1 MTATTE
7 PTAEPPTKRRSPLR
21 HRNFRRLVTGTA
33 ASSLGNAIT
42 PVALA
47 FAVLDLGG
55 SATQL
60 GLVEAVF
67 AACQVVTTLAGG
79 VLGDRVS
86 RKLMMEGTAAI
97 SALVTGALAV
107 TVILGIATIPSIAVM
122 GGLAGIVAAL
132 NQPSAMAMTRVVVPD
147 DELGAA
153 VSLRSLLQTTASTI
167 GYALGGVLVAAVGP
181 GWAITVDAL
190 TFAIAAVAYAG
201 MRVPHERPPHKASML
216 GDLAEGF
223 REVMRHS
230 WLWFLILQALLYH
243 LFWSGAHSVLGPI
256 VVGEGIGRA
265 SWGFALAALM
275 AGFFVGGLFC
285 LKFRPRRLLSVG
297 VFFLAMTGLFPISMA
312 LSDTLWPILLG
323 AFLHGFGLQ
332 VFDIFWQIAIQQ
344 EIPEEKLSRV
354 YSFDIVGS
362 FIARPVGL
370 ALVGPVAVAV
380 GFEPWLLIVAAVIS
394 GSALM
399 SISFAGVR
407 RLERAPETEA
417 A

>member
-1 MTATTE
+1 MTATT
-7 PTAEPPTKRRSPLR
+7 ADPPTGRRSPLR

-55 SATQL
+55 TVTQL
-60 GLVEAVF
+60 GIVEAIF
-67 AACQVVTTLAGG
+67 ATCQVVTTLAGG

-97 SALVTGALAV
+97 SAVVAGALAT
-107 TVILGIATIPSIAVM
+107 TVILGVATIPSIAVM

-132 NQPSAMAMTRVVVPD
+132 NQPSAMAMTKVVVPAED
-147 DELGAA
+147 LGAA

-167 GYALGGVLVAAVGP
+167 GYALGGVLVAAVGS
-181 GWAITVDAL
+181 GWAIMVDAL

-285 LKFRPRRLLSVG
+285 LRFRPRRLLSVG
-297 VFFLAMTGLFPISMA
+297 VLFLAMTGLFPIAMA
-312 LSDTLWPILLG
+312 VSDTLWPILLG

-362 FIARPVGL
+362 FVARPLGL

-380 GFEPWLLIVAAVIS
+380 GFDTWLLVVAAVIS
-394 GSALM
+394 GTALM

-407 RLERAPETEA
+407 RLERAPEQV
-417 A
+417 

>member
-1 MTATTE
+1 MTATT
-7 PTAEPPTKRRSPLR
+7 ADPPTGRRSPLR

-33 ASSLGNAIT
+33 SSSLGNAIT

-55 SATQL
+55 TVTQL
-60 GLVEAVF
+60 GIVEAIF
-67 AACQVVTTLAGG
+67 ATCQVVTTLAGG

-97 SALVTGALAV
+97 SAVVAGALAT
-107 TVILGIATIPSIAVM
+107 TVILGVATIPSIAVM

-132 NQPSAMAMTRVVVPD
+132 NQPSAMAMTKVVVPAED
-147 DELGAA
+147 LGAA

-167 GYALGGVLVAAVGP
+167 GYALGGVLVAAVGS
-181 GWAITVDAL
+181 GWAIMVDAL

-285 LKFRPRRLLSVG
+285 LRFRPRRLLSVG
-297 VFFLAMTGLFPISMA
+297 VLFLAMTGLFPIAMA
-312 LSDTLWPILLG
+312 VSDTLWPILLG

-362 FIARPVGL
+362 FVARPLGL

-380 GFEPWLLIVAAVIS
+380 GFDTWLLVVAAVIS
-394 GSALM
+394 GTALM

-407 RLERAPETEA
+407 RLERAPEQV
-417 A
+417 

>member
-1 MTATTE
+1 
-7 PTAEPPTKRRSPLR
+7 
-21 HRNFRRLVTGTA
+21 
-33 ASSLGNAIT
+33 
-42 PVALA
+42 
-47 FAVLDLGG
+47 
-55 SATQL
+55 
-60 GLVEAVF
+60 
-67 AACQVVTTLAGG
+67 TLAGG

-97 SALVTGALAV
+97 SAVVIGALAA
-107 TVILGIATIPSIAVM
+107 TVILGVATIPSIAVM
-122 GGLAGIVAAL
+122 GGLAGIIAAL
-132 NQPSAMAMTRVVVPD
+132 NQPSAMAMTKVVVPAED
-147 DELGAA
+147 LGAA

-167 GYALGGVLVAAVGP
+167 GYALGGVLVAAVGS
-181 GWAITVDAL
+181 GWAIMVDAL

-216 GDLAEGF
+216 GDIAEGF

-285 LKFRPRRLLSVG
+285 LRFRPRRLLSVG

-312 LSDTLWPILLG
+312 VSDTLWPILLG

-362 FIARPVGL
+362 FVARPLGL

-380 GFEPWLLIVAAVIS
+380 GFDTWLFVVAAVIS

-407 RLERAPETEA
+407 RLERAPDQA
-417 A
+417 L

>member
-1 MTATTE
+1 MTTTTE
-7 PTAEPPTKRRSPLR
+7 PPTGRRSPLR

-55 SATQL
+55 TVTQL
-60 GLVEAVF
+60 GIVEAVF
-67 AACQVVTTLAGG
+67 ATCQVVTTLAGG

-86 RKLMMEGTAAI
+86 RKVMMEGTAAI
-97 SALVTGALAV
+97 SAVVAGALAA

-132 NQPSAMAMTRVVVPD
+132 NQPSAMAMTKVVVPAED
-147 DELGAA
+147 LGAA

-190 TFAIAAVAYAG
+190 TFAVAAVAYAG

-275 AGFFVGGLFC
+275 AGFIVGGLFC
-285 LKFRPRRLLSVG
+285 LRFRPRRLLSVG

-312 LSDTLWPILLG
+312 VSDTLWPILVG

-344 EIPEEKLSRV
+344 EIPEDKLSRV

-362 FIARPVGL
+362 FVARPLGL

-380 GFEPWLLIVAAVIS
+380 GFDTWLLVVAAVIS

-407 RLERAPETEA
+407 RLERAPDQA
-417 A
+417 AV

>member
-1 MTATTE
+1 MTTATEPSTE
-7 PTAEPPTKRRSPLR
+7 PPAKRRSPLR

-55 SATQL
+55 TVTQL
-60 GLVEAVF
+60 GIVEAVF
-67 AACQVVTTLAGG
+67 ATCQVVTTLAGG

-97 SALVTGALAV
+97 SALITGALAA

-132 NQPSAMAMTRVVVPD
+132 NQPSAMAMTKVVVPD
-147 DELGAA
+147 EELGKA
-153 VSLRSLLQTTASTI
+153 VSIRSLLQTTASTI

-181 GWAITVDAL
+181 GWAITVDAI

-201 MRVPHERPPHKASML
+201 MRVPHERPAHQASMFS
-216 GDLAEGF
+216 DLAEGF

-285 LKFRPRRLLSVG
+285 LRFRPRRLLSVG
-297 VFFLAMTGLFPISMA
+297 VFFLAMTGLFPVSMA

-380 GFEPWLLIVAAVIS
+380 GFDPWLLIVAAVIS

-399 SISFAGVR
+399 SFSFAGVR
-407 RLERAPETEA
+407 RLERAPEA

>member
-1 MTATTE
+1 MTVTTE
-7 PTAEPPTKRRSPLR
+7 PPTEPPTGRRSPLR

-55 SATQL
+55 SAVQL

-67 AACQVVTTLAGG
+67 AACQVATTLAGG

-86 RKLMMEGTAAI
+86 RKVMMEGTAAI
-97 SALVTGALAV
+97 SAVVAGALAA

-132 NQPSAMAMTRVVVPD
+132 NQPSAMAMTKMVVPAED
-147 DELGAA
+147 LGAA

-167 GYALGGVLVAAVGP
+167 GYALGGVLVAAVGS

-190 TFAIAAVAYAG
+190 TFVVAAVAYAG

-285 LKFRPRRLLSVG
+285 LRFRPRRLLSVG
-297 VFFLAMTGLFPISMA
+297 VLFLAMTGLFPISMA
-312 LSDTLWPILLG
+312 VSDTLWPIVLG

-380 GFEPWLLIVAAVIS
+380 GFDTWLFVVAAVIS
-394 GSALM
+394 GTALM

-407 RLERAPETEA
+407 RLERAPEQV
-417 A
+417 

>member
-7 PTAEPPTKRRSPLR
+7 PATKRRSPLR

-33 ASSLGNAIT
+33 SSSLGNAVT
-42 PVALA
+42 PIALA

-55 SATQL
+55 TVTQL
-60 GLVEAVF
+60 GIVEAIF
-67 AACQVVTTLAGG
+67 ATCQVVTTLVGG

-86 RKLMMEGTAAI
+86 RKVMMEGTAAI
-97 SALVTGALAV
+97 SAVVIGSLAA
-107 TVILGIATIPSIAVM
+107 TVILGVATIPSIAVM
-122 GGLAGIVAAL
+122 GGLAGVVAAL
-132 NQPSAMAMTRVVVPD
+132 NQPSAMAMTKVVVPA

-153 VSLRSLLQTTASTI
+153 VSLRSLLQTTAATV
-167 GYALGGVLVAAVGP
+167 GYALGGVLVAVVGS
-181 GWAITVDAL
+181 GWAIAVDAL
-190 TFAIAAVAYAG
+190 TFVVAAVAYGG
-201 MRVPHERPPHKASML
+201 MRVPHERPAHKASML
-216 GDLAEGF
+216 SDLAEGF

-275 AGFFVGGLFC
+275 AGFIVGGLFC
-285 LKFRPRRLLSVG
+285 LRFRPRRLLSVG
-297 VFFLAMTGLFPISMA
+297 VIFLAMTGLFPVAMA
-312 LSDTLWPILLG
+312 VSDTLWPILLG

-362 FIARPVGL
+362 FVARPLGL
-370 ALVGPVAVAV
+370 ALVGPVAVVV
-380 GFEPWLLIVAAVIS
+380 GFDTWLLVVAAVIS
-394 GSALM
+394 GSALLSM
-399 SISFAGVR
+399 SFAGVR
-407 RLERAPETEA
+407 RLERAPEQTV
-417 A
+417 

>member
-1 MTATTE
+1 MTAITTD
-7 PTAEPPTKRRSPLR
+7 PPTGRRSPLR

-55 SATQL
+55 SAVQL

-86 RKLMMEGTAAI
+86 RKVMMEGTAAI
-97 SALVTGALAV
+97 SAVVIGSLAA
-107 TVILGIATIPSIAVM
+107 TIILGVATIPSIAVM

-132 NQPSAMAMTRVVVPD
+132 NQPSAMAMTKVVVPEE
-147 DELGAA
+147 ELGAA

-190 TFAIAAVAYAG
+190 TFAVAAVAYAG

-265 SWGFALAALM
+265 SWGFALSALM

-297 VFFLAMTGLFPISMA
+297 VLFLAMTGLFPISMA
-312 LSDTLWPILLG
+312 ISDTLWPILIG

-362 FIARPVGL
+362 FVARPVGL

-380 GFEPWLLIVAAVIS
+380 GFDAWLFVVAAVIS
-394 GSALM
+394 GSALL

-407 RLERAPETEA
+407 RLERAPERA
-417 A
+417 L

>member
-1 MTATTE
+1 MTATT
-7 PTAEPPTKRRSPLR
+7 TDPPTGRRSPLR

-33 ASSLGNAIT
+33 SSSLGNAIT

-55 SATQL
+55 TVTQL
-60 GLVEAVF
+60 GIVEAIF
-67 AACQVVTTLAGG
+67 ATCQVVTTLAGG

-97 SALVTGALAV
+97 SAVMVGALAA
-107 TVILGIATIPSIAVM
+107 TVILGVATIPSIAVM

-132 NQPSAMAMTRVVVPD
+132 NQPSAMAMTKVVVPAED
-147 DELGAA
+147 LGAA
-153 VSLRSLLQTTASTI
+153 VSLRSLLQTTASTV

-190 TFAIAAVAYAG
+190 TFAVAAVAYAG

-275 AGFFVGGLFC
+275 AGFIVGGLFC
-285 LKFRPRRLLSVG
+285 LRFRPRRLLSVG
-297 VFFLAMTGLFPISMA
+297 VLFLAMTGLFPIAMA
-312 LSDTLWPILLG
+312 VSDTLWPILLG

-362 FIARPVGL
+362 FVARPLGL

-380 GFEPWLLIVAAVIS
+380 GFDTWLFVVAAVIS

-407 RLERAPETEA
+407 RLERAPEQA
-417 A
+417 L

>member
-1 MTATTE
+1 MTATT
-7 PTAEPPTKRRSPLR
+7 TDPPTGRRSPLR

-33 ASSLGNAIT
+33 SSSLGNAIT

-55 SATQL
+55 TVTQL
-60 GLVEAVF
+60 GIVEAIF
-67 AACQVVTTLAGG
+67 ATCQVVTTLAGG

-97 SALVTGALAV
+97 SAVVIGSLAA

-122 GGLAGIVAAL
+122 GGLAGIIAAL
-132 NQPSAMAMTRVVVPD
+132 NQPSAMAMTKVVVPAED
-147 DELGAA
+147 LGAA
-153 VSLRSLLQTTASTI
+153 VSLRSLLQTTASTV
-167 GYALGGVLVAAVGP
+167 GYALGGVLVAAVGS
-181 GWAITVDAL
+181 GWAIMVDAL

-285 LKFRPRRLLSVG
+285 LRFRPRRLLSVG
-297 VFFLAMTGLFPISMA
+297 VLFLAMTGLFPIAMA
-312 LSDTLWPILLG
+312 VSDTLWPILLG

-362 FIARPVGL
+362 FVARPLGL

-380 GFEPWLLIVAAVIS
+380 GFDTWLFVVAAVIS
-394 GSALM
+394 GTALM

-407 RLERAPETEA
+407 RLERAPEQA
-417 A
+417 L

>member
-1 MTATTE
+1 MPAPTE
-7 PTAEPPTKRRSPLR
+7 PATKRRSPLR

-33 ASSLGNAIT
+33 SSSLGNAIT

-55 SATQL
+55 TVTQL
-60 GLVEAVF
+60 GIVEAIF
-67 AACQVVTTLAGG
+67 ATCQVVTTLAGG

-97 SALVTGALAV
+97 SAVVTGALAA
-107 TVILGIATIPSIAVM
+107 TVILGVATIPSIAVM

-132 NQPSAMAMTRVVVPD
+132 NQPSAMAMTKVVVPA

-153 VSLRSLLQTTASTI
+153 VSVRSLLQTTASTV
-167 GYALGGVLVAAVGP
+167 GYALGGVLVAVVGP

-190 TFAIAAVAYAG
+190 TFAVAAIAYAG
-201 MRVPHERPPHKASML
+201 MRVPHERPPRKASML
-216 GDLAEGF
+216 GELAEGF

-297 VFFLAMTGLFPISMA
+297 VFFLAMTGLFPVAMA
-312 LSDTLWPILLG
+312 VSDTLWPILIG

-344 EIPEEKLSRV
+344 EIPEDKLSRV

-362 FIARPVGL
+362 FIARPIGL
-370 ALVGPVAVAV
+370 ALVGPVALAV
-380 GFEPWLLIVAAVIS
+380 GFDPWLLIVAAVIS

-399 SISFAGVR
+399 SFSFAGVR
-407 RLERAPETEA
+407 RLERADQTV
-417 A
+417 

>member
-1 MTATTE
+1 MTVTTE
-7 PTAEPPTKRRSPLR
+7 PPTEPPTERRSPLR

-55 SATQL
+55 SAVQL

-67 AACQVVTTLAGG
+67 AACQVATTLAGG

-86 RKLMMEGTAAI
+86 RKVMMEGTAAI
-97 SALVTGALAV
+97 SAVVAGALAA

-132 NQPSAMAMTRVVVPD
+132 NQPSAMAMTKMVVPAED
-147 DELGAA
+147 LGAA

-167 GYALGGVLVAAVGP
+167 GYALGGVLVAAVGS

-190 TFAIAAVAYAG
+190 TFVVAAVAYAG

-285 LKFRPRRLLSVG
+285 LRFRPRRLLSVG
-297 VFFLAMTGLFPISMA
+297 VLFLAMTGLFPISMA
-312 LSDTLWPILLG
+312 LSDTLWPIVLG

-380 GFEPWLLIVAAVIS
+380 GFDTWLFVVAAVIS
-394 GSALM
+394 GTALM

-407 RLERAPETEA
+407 RLERAPEQV
-417 A
+417 

>member
-1 MTATTE
+1 MTVTTE
-7 PTAEPPTKRRSPLR
+7 PPTEPPTERRSPLR

-55 SATQL
+55 SAVQL

-67 AACQVVTTLAGG
+67 AACQVATTLAGG

-86 RKLMMEGTAAI
+86 RKVMMEGTAAI
-97 SALVTGALAV
+97 SAVVAGALAA

-132 NQPSAMAMTRVVVPD
+132 NQPSAMAMTKMVVPAED
-147 DELGAA
+147 LGAA

-167 GYALGGVLVAAVGP
+167 GYALGGVLVAAVGS

-190 TFAIAAVAYAG
+190 TFVVAAVAYAG

-285 LKFRPRRLLSVG
+285 LRFRPRRLLSVG
-297 VFFLAMTGLFPISMA
+297 VLFLAMTGLFPISMA
-312 LSDTLWPILLG
+312 VSDTLWPIVLG

-380 GFEPWLLIVAAVIS
+380 GFDTWLFVVAAVIS
-394 GSALM
+394 GTALM

-407 RLERAPETEA
+407 RLERAPEQV
-417 A
+417 

>member
-1 MTATTE
+1 M
-7 PTAEPPTKRRSPLR
+7 PTIEGPSGRRTPLR
-21 HRNFRRLVTGTA
+21 HPSFRRLVTGTA
-33 ASSLGNAIT
+33 SSSLGNAIT

-55 SATQL
+55 TATQL

-97 SALVTGALAV
+97 SAVVIGSLAA
-107 TVILGIATIPSIAVM
+107 TVILGVATIPSIAVM
-122 GGLAGIVAAL
+122 GGLAGVVAAL
-132 NQPSAMAMTRVVVPD
+132 NQPSAMAMTKIVVPEED
-147 DELGAA
+147 LGAA
-153 VSLRSLLQTTASTI
+153 ISLRSLLQTTASTV
-167 GYALGGVLVAAVGP
+167 GYALGGVLVAAVGS
-181 GWAITVDAL
+181 GWAITVDAV
-190 TFAIAAVAYAG
+190 TFAIAAVAYSG
-201 MRVPHERPPHKASML
+201 MQVTHDRGPRKASML
-216 GDLAEGF
+216 TELGEGF
-223 REVMRHS
+223 REVMRHA

-256 VVGEGIGRA
+256 VVGEGIGRE

-275 AGFFVGGLFC
+275 AGFIVGGLFC
-285 LKFRPRRLLSVG
+285 LRFRPRRLLGVG
-297 VFFLAMTGLFPISMA
+297 VFFLAMTGLFPVSMA
-312 LSDTLWPILLG
+312 LSETLWPILLG

-332 VFDIFWQIAIQQ
+332 VFDVFWQIAIQQ
-344 EIPEEKLSRV
+344 EIPEKKLSRV
-354 YSFDIVGS
+354 YAFDIVGS
-362 FIARPVGL
+362 FVARPVGL

-380 GFEPWLLIVAAVIS
+380 GFDTWLLVVAAVIS
-394 GSALM
+394 GTALM

-407 RLERAPETEA
+407 RLERAPERVAVEEA

>member
-1 MTATTE
+1 MTVIT
-7 PTAEPPTKRRSPLR
+7 EPPTGRRSPLR

-33 ASSLGNAIT
+33 SSQLGNAIT

-55 SATQL
+55 TATQL
-60 GLVEAVF
+60 GFVEAVF

-86 RKLMMEGTAAI
+86 RKVMMEGTAAI
-97 SALVTGALAV
+97 SAVVVGSLAA
-107 TVILGIATIPSIAVM
+107 TIILGVATIPSIAVM
-122 GGLAGIVAAL
+122 GGLAGVVAAL
-132 NQPSAMAMTRVVVPD
+132 NQPSAMAMTKVVVPAED
-147 DELGAA
+147 LGAA
-153 VSLRSLLQTTASTI
+153 VSLRSLLQTTAATI

-181 GWAITVDAL
+181 GWAITVDAV

-256 VVGEGIGRA
+256 VVGEGVGRT

-275 AGFFVGGLFC
+275 AGFIVGGLFC
-285 LKFRPRRLLSVG
+285 LRFRPRRLLSVG
-297 VFFLAMTGLFPISMA
+297 VCFLAMTGLFPVAMA
-312 LSDTLWPILLG
+312 VSDTLWPIVIG

-354 YSFDIVGS
+354 YAFDTVGS
-362 FIARPVGL
+362 FVARPVGL

-380 GFEPWLLIVAAVIS
+380 GFDTWLLVVAAVIS

-407 RLERAPETEA
+407 SLERAPDQPA
-417 A
+417 

>member
-7 PTAEPPTKRRSPLR
+7 PPSPPPTQRRSPLR

-42 PVALA
+42 PIALA

-55 SATQL
+55 TVTQL
-60 GLVEAVF
+60 GIVEAVF
-67 AACQVVTTLAGG
+67 ATCQVVTTLAGG

-86 RKLMMEGTAAI
+86 RKVMMEGTAAI
-97 SALVTGALAV
+97 SAVVTGALAA

-132 NQPSAMAMTRVVVPD
+132 NQPSAMAMTKVVVPAED
-147 DELGAA
+147 LGAA

-190 TFAIAAVAYAG
+190 TFAVAAVAYAG

-285 LKFRPRRLLSVG
+285 LRFRPRRLLSVG

-312 LSDTLWPILLG
+312 VSDTLWPILLG

-362 FIARPVGL
+362 FVARPVGL

-380 GFEPWLLIVAAVIS
+380 GFDTWLLVVAAVIS
-394 GSALM
+394 GSALL
-399 SISFAGVR
+399 SFSFAGVR
-407 RLERAPETEA
+407 RLERAPDQV
-417 A
+417 